1 MFLKQNNYRP
11 FNEEVLVFNNNQ
23 LIVMLDTIT
32 NSNVENILEITNHN
46 SIDEHYHG
54 FKFFNL

>member
-32 NSNVENILEITNHN
+32 NSNVENILEITNQN